1 MEGFVIKYT
10 DINNLLWEY
19 KSKLEGLISKLE
31 TCERSINQFIQS
43 DQFIGETA
51 TEAKNYLYDV
61 HITMISCL
69 KVATQNM
76 LDDIAYHKAC
86 YNEIDGSTN
95 FRLDEEAIREFRTK
109 LATNSADTESYAQS
123 VQQAVSNISDIS
135 GVNTPGTNGIIELH
149 EQLDQELLNFIETI
163 QTQESTT
170 VTIIEN
176 TVDLM
181 VDSIK
186 NCLGKIGTSK
196 TAITTYTSN
205 SFYTDIDVYTL
216 AYLSEYF
223 YQQHTVNQE
232 TYDAIWDVEQ
242 QLKDAA
248 EEREVQGVIKAI
260 GGIVLVVVGVA
271 CIAASLGAA
280 TPAVVAAGTM
290 IGSGTTV
297 FGITDTAEGAQDVY
311 YGSISDLDST
321 AVNRLKEVVFQ
332 GNEETYYFTEGV
344 FSFAASAF
352 IPIGKASTGG
362 KLTFRSGSTIIAK
375 EGLSTLAGE
384 GVSKLTTDLSGNQT
398 VGMMAGMLASGLTS
412 HGLDKLDVKFKQKS
426 FTDLMKQGMVEK
438 PLDMLENESTK
449 GLAGAGEKG
458 LENLD
463 DLLEKQKAGC
473 QKITDLEN
481 AGDVAES
488 GNSSVQ
494 HAVASASQAQSV
506 LDGIDPKYFN
516 SNSRFGGG
524 FYVGADADTI
534 IAELAE
540 HGNTAKYAISYELD
554 VSGQKVLDLTNP
566 QIALEWGYVQ
576 NLSSTRAC
584 QNIGEIAR
592 AKGYNVIKFQ
602 SYRGEGINYVIYN
615 NFEEILFPRNVT
627 PVY

>member
-51 TEAKNYLYDV
+51 TAAKNYLYDV

-95 FRLDEEAIREFRTK
+95 FRLNEEAIREFRTK

-135 GVNTPGTNGIIELH
+135 DVNIPGTNGIIELH

-332 GNEETYYFTEGV
+332 GNEEAYYFTEGV

-352 IPIGKASTGG
+352 IPIGKASTVG

-398 VGMMAGMLASGLTS
+398 VGIMAGMLASGLTS

-426 FTDLMKQGMVEK
+426 FTDLMKQGMVESSNFSVDDIIK
-438 PLDMLENESTK
+438 GVENGEIPLSNNIQKGNYGEMKMDAYFESQ
-449 GLAGAGEKG
+449 GYERIS
-458 LENLD
+458 LD
-463 DLLEKQKAGC
+463 RV
-473 QKITDLEN
+473 TDLN
-481 AGDVAES
+481 APNHQGIDGVYYNPDGHPPYVIGEAKY
-488 GNSSVQ
+488 GNSRLGNTLDGPQMSDDWIYGSNRLLK
-494 HAVASASQAQSV
+494 AVGKEMYDDILVEGYGKQLIHIDKNGV
-506 LDGIDPKYFN
+506 LDVTAID
-516 SNSRFGGG
+516 
-524 FYVGADADTI
+524 
-534 IAELAE
+534 
-540 HGNTAKYAISYELD
+540 
-554 VSGQKVLDLTNP
+554 
-566 QIALEWGYVQ
+566 
-576 NLSSTRAC
+576 
-584 QNIGEIAR
+584 
-592 AKGYNVIKFQ
+592 
-602 SYRGEGINYVIYN
+602 
-615 NFEEILFPRNVT
+615 
-627 PVY
+627 

>member
-51 TEAKNYLYDV
+51 TAAKNYLYDV

-95 FRLDEEAIREFRTK
+95 FRLNEEAIREFRTK

-135 GVNTPGTNGIIELH
+135 DVNIPGTNGIIELH

-232 TYDAIWDVEQ
+232 TYDAIRDVEQ

-332 GNEETYYFTEGV
+332 GNEEAYYFTEGV

-352 IPIGKASTGG
+352 IPIGKASTVG

-398 VGMMAGMLASGLTS
+398 VGIMAGMLASGLTS

-426 FTDLMKQGMVEK
+426 FTDLMKQGMVESSNFSVDDIIK
-438 PLDMLENESTK
+438 GVENGEIPLSNNIQKGNYGEMKMDAYFESQ
-449 GLAGAGEKG
+449 GYERIS
-458 LENLD
+458 LD
-463 DLLEKQKAGC
+463 RV
-473 QKITDLEN
+473 TDLN
-481 AGDVAES
+481 AP
-488 GNSSVQ
+488 NHQ
-494 HAVASASQAQSV
+494 
-506 LDGIDPKYFN
+506 GIDGVYYNPD
-516 SNSRFGGG
+516 GHPP
-524 FYVGADADTI
+524 YVIG
-534 IAELAE
+534 E
-540 HGNTAKYAISYELD
+540 AKYGSSRLSTLADGTPQMSREWIEGGKGTPRLELD
-554 VSGQKVLDLTNP
+554 VGKNVADDILLEGYESILVNVDKEGNIITHLLDENGH
-566 QIALEWGYVQ
+566 I
-576 NLSSTRAC
+576 SR
-584 QNIGEIAR
+584 
-592 AKGYNVIKFQ
+592 
-602 SYRGEGINYVIYN
+602 
-615 NFEEILFPRNVT
+615 
-627 PVY
+627 

>member
-51 TEAKNYLYDV
+51 TAAKNYLYDV

-95 FRLDEEAIREFRTK
+95 FRLNEEAIREFRTK

-135 GVNTPGTNGIIELH
+135 DVNIPGTNGIIELH

-290 IGSGTTV
+290 LGSGTTV

-332 GNEETYYFTEGV
+332 GNEEAYYFTEGV

-352 IPIGKASTGG
+352 IPIGKASTVG

-398 VGMMAGMLASGLTS
+398 VGIMAGMLASGLTS

-426 FTDLMKQGMVEK
+426 FTDLMKQGMVESSNFSVDDIIK
-438 PLDMLENESTK
+438 GVENGEIPLSNNIQKGNYGEMKMDAYFESQ
-449 GLAGAGEKG
+449 GYERIS
-458 LENLD
+458 LD
-463 DLLEKQKAGC
+463 RV
-473 QKITDLEN
+473 TDLN
-481 AGDVAES
+481 APNHQGIDGVYYNPDGHPPYVIGEAKY
-488 GNSSVQ
+488 GNSRLGNTLDGPQMSDDWIYGSNRLLK
-494 HAVASASQAQSV
+494 AVGKEMYDDILVEGYGKQLIHIDKNGV
-506 LDGIDPKYFN
+506 LDVTAID
-516 SNSRFGGG
+516 
-524 FYVGADADTI
+524 
-534 IAELAE
+534 
-540 HGNTAKYAISYELD
+540 
-554 VSGQKVLDLTNP
+554 
-566 QIALEWGYVQ
+566 
-576 NLSSTRAC
+576 
-584 QNIGEIAR
+584 
-592 AKGYNVIKFQ
+592 
-602 SYRGEGINYVIYN
+602 
-615 NFEEILFPRNVT
+615 
-627 PVY
+627 

>member
-51 TEAKNYLYDV
+51 TAAKNYLYDV

-135 GVNTPGTNGIIELH
+135 DVNTPGTNGIIELH

-163 QTQESTT
+163 QTQESTSTT

-280 TPAVVAAGTM
+280 TPAVVATGTM

-321 AVNRLKEVVFQ
+321 AVNQLKEVVFQ
-332 GNEETYYFTEGV
+332 GNEEAYYFTEGV

-352 IPIGKASTGG
+352 IPIGKASTVG

-426 FTDLMKQGMVEK
+426 FTDLMKQGMVESSNFSVDDIIK
-438 PLDMLENESTK
+438 GVENGEIQLSNNIQKGNYGEMKMDAYFESQGYEKISLDRV
-449 GLAGAGEKG
+449 
-458 LENLD
+458 
-463 DLLEKQKAGC
+463 
-473 QKITDLEN
+473 TDLN
-481 AGDVAES
+481 APNHQGIDGVYYNPNGHPPYVIGEAKYGS
-488 GNSSVQ
+488 SRLGNTLDGPQMSDDWIYGSNRLLK
-494 HAVASASQAQSV
+494 AVGKEMYDDILVEGYGKQLIHIDKNGV
-506 LDGIDPKYFN
+506 LDVTAID
-516 SNSRFGGG
+516 
-524 FYVGADADTI
+524 
-534 IAELAE
+534 
-540 HGNTAKYAISYELD
+540 
-554 VSGQKVLDLTNP
+554 
-566 QIALEWGYVQ
+566 
-576 NLSSTRAC
+576 
-584 QNIGEIAR
+584 
-592 AKGYNVIKFQ
+592 
-602 SYRGEGINYVIYN
+602 
-615 NFEEILFPRNVT
+615 
-627 PVY
+627 

>member
-51 TEAKNYLYDV
+51 TAAKNYLYDV

-135 GVNTPGTNGIIELH
+135 DVNTPGTNGIIELH
-149 EQLDQELLNFIETI
+149 EQLDQELLHFIETI

-332 GNEETYYFTEGV
+332 GNEEAYYFTEGV

-352 IPIGKASTGG
+352 IPIGKASTVG

-426 FTDLMKQGMVEK
+426 FTDLMKQGMVESSNFSVDDIIK
-438 PLDMLENESTK
+438 GVENGEIQLSNNIQKGNYGEMKMDAYFESQGYERISLDRV
-449 GLAGAGEKG
+449 
-458 LENLD
+458 
-463 DLLEKQKAGC
+463 
-473 QKITDLEN
+473 TDLN
-481 AGDVAES
+481 APNHQGIDGVYYNPNGHPPYVIGEAKYGS
-488 GNSSVQ
+488 SRLGNTLDGPQMSDDWIYGSNRLLK
-494 HAVASASQAQSV
+494 AVGKEMYDDILVEGYGKQLIHIDKNGV
-506 LDGIDPKYFN
+506 LDVTAID
-516 SNSRFGGG
+516 
-524 FYVGADADTI
+524 
-534 IAELAE
+534 
-540 HGNTAKYAISYELD
+540 
-554 VSGQKVLDLTNP
+554 
-566 QIALEWGYVQ
+566 
-576 NLSSTRAC
+576 
-584 QNIGEIAR
+584 
-592 AKGYNVIKFQ
+592 
-602 SYRGEGINYVIYN
+602 
-615 NFEEILFPRNVT
+615 
-627 PVY
+627 

>member
-31 TCERSINQFIQS
+31 TCERSINQFIQR

-51 TEAKNYLYDV
+51 TAAKNYLYDV

-95 FRLDEEAIREFRTK
+95 FRLNEEAIREFRTK

-135 GVNTPGTNGIIELH
+135 DVNIPGTNGIIELH

-332 GNEETYYFTEGV
+332 GNEEAYYFTEGV

-352 IPIGKASTGG
+352 IPIGKASTVG

-398 VGMMAGMLASGLTS
+398 VGIMAGMLASGLTS

-426 FTDLMKQGMVEK
+426 FTDLMKQGMVESSNFSVDDIIK
-438 PLDMLENESTK
+438 GVENGEIPLSNNIQKGNYGEMKMDAYFESQ
-449 GLAGAGEKG
+449 GYERIS
-458 LENLD
+458 LD
-463 DLLEKQKAGC
+463 RV
-473 QKITDLEN
+473 TDLN
-481 AGDVAES
+481 AP
-488 GNSSVQ
+488 NHQ
-494 HAVASASQAQSV
+494 
-506 LDGIDPKYFN
+506 GIDGVYYNPD
-516 SNSRFGGG
+516 GHPP
-524 FYVGADADTI
+524 YVIG
-534 IAELAE
+534 E
-540 HGNTAKYAISYELD
+540 AKYGSSRLSTLADGTPQMSREWIEGGKGTPRLELD
-554 VSGQKVLDLTNP
+554 VGKNVADDILLEGYESILVNVDKEGNIITHLLDENGH
-566 QIALEWGYVQ
+566 I
-576 NLSSTRAC
+576 SR
-584 QNIGEIAR
+584 
-592 AKGYNVIKFQ
+592 
-602 SYRGEGINYVIYN
+602 
-615 NFEEILFPRNVT
+615 
-627 PVY
+627 

>member
-51 TEAKNYLYDV
+51 TAAKNYLYDV

-135 GVNTPGTNGIIELH
+135 DVNTPGTNGIIELH

-332 GNEETYYFTEGV
+332 GNEEAYYFTEGV

-352 IPIGKASTGG
+352 IPIGKASTVG

-398 VGMMAGMLASGLTS
+398 VGMMAGMLTSGLTS

-426 FTDLMKQGMVEK
+426 FTDLMKQGMVESSNFSVDDIIK
-438 PLDMLENESTK
+438 GVENGEIPLSNNIQKGNYGEIKMDAYFESQ
-449 GLAGAGEKG
+449 GYERIS
-458 LENLD
+458 LD
-463 DLLEKQKAGC
+463 RV
-473 QKITDLEN
+473 TDLN
-481 AGDVAES
+481 APNHQGIDGVYYNPDGHPPYVIGEAKYGS
-488 GNSSVQ
+488 SRLGNTLDGPQMSDDWIYGSNRLLK
-494 HAVASASQAQSV
+494 AVGKEMYDDILVEGYGKQLIHIDKNGV
-506 LDGIDPKYFN
+506 LDVTAID
-516 SNSRFGGG
+516 
-524 FYVGADADTI
+524 
-534 IAELAE
+534 
-540 HGNTAKYAISYELD
+540 
-554 VSGQKVLDLTNP
+554 
-566 QIALEWGYVQ
+566 
-576 NLSSTRAC
+576 
-584 QNIGEIAR
+584 
-592 AKGYNVIKFQ
+592 
-602 SYRGEGINYVIYN
+602 
-615 NFEEILFPRNVT
+615 
-627 PVY
+627 

>member
-51 TEAKNYLYDV
+51 TAAKNYLYDV

-109 LATNSADTESYAQS
+109 LATNSADAESYAQS

-135 GVNTPGTNGIIELH
+135 DVNTPGTNGIIELH

-163 QTQESTT
+163 QTQESTM

-205 SFYTDIDVYTL
+205 SFYADIDVYTL

-321 AVNRLKEVVFQ
+321 AVNQLKEVVFQ
-332 GNEETYYFTEGV
+332 GNEEAYYFTEGV

-352 IPIGKASTGG
+352 IPIGKASTVG

-412 HGLDKLDVKFKQKS
+412 HGMDKLDVKFKQKS
-426 FTDLMKQGMVEK
+426 FTDLMKQGMVESSNFSVDDIIK
-438 PLDMLENESTK
+438 GVENGEIQLSNNIQK
-449 GLAGAGEKG
+449 GNYGEMKMDAYF
-458 LENLD
+458 ERV
-463 DLLEKQKAGC
+463 
-473 QKITDLEN
+473 TDLN
-481 AGDVAES
+481 APNHQGIDGVYYNPNGHPPYVIGEAKYGS
-488 GNSSVQ
+488 SRLGNTLDGPQMSDDWIYGSNRLLK
-494 HAVASASQAQSV
+494 AVGKEMYDDILVEGYGKQLIHIDKNGV
-506 LDGIDPKYFN
+506 LDVTAID
-516 SNSRFGGG
+516 
-524 FYVGADADTI
+524 
-534 IAELAE
+534 
-540 HGNTAKYAISYELD
+540 
-554 VSGQKVLDLTNP
+554 
-566 QIALEWGYVQ
+566 
-576 NLSSTRAC
+576 
-584 QNIGEIAR
+584 
-592 AKGYNVIKFQ
+592 
-602 SYRGEGINYVIYN
+602 
-615 NFEEILFPRNVT
+615 
-627 PVY
+627 

>member
-51 TEAKNYLYDV
+51 TAAKNYLYDV

-135 GVNTPGTNGIIELH
+135 DVNTPGTNGIIELH

-260 GGIVLVVVGVA
+260 GGIVLVVVGAA

-332 GNEETYYFTEGV
+332 GNEEAYYFTEGV

-352 IPIGKASTGG
+352 IPIGKASTVG

-412 HGLDKLDVKFKQKS
+412 HGMDKLDVKFKQKS
-426 FTDLMKQGMVEK
+426 FTDLMKQGMVESSNFSVDDIIK
-438 PLDMLENESTK
+438 GVENGEIQLSNNIQKGNYGEMKMDAYFESQGYERISLDRV
-449 GLAGAGEKG
+449 
-458 LENLD
+458 
-463 DLLEKQKAGC
+463 
-473 QKITDLEN
+473 TDLN
-481 AGDVAES
+481 APNHQGIDGVYYNPNGHPPYVIGEAKYGS
-488 GNSSVQ
+488 SRLGNTLDGPQMSDDWIYGSNRLLK
-494 HAVASASQAQSV
+494 AVGKEMYDDILVEGYGKQLIHIDKNGV
-506 LDGIDPKYFN
+506 LDVTAID
-516 SNSRFGGG
+516 
-524 FYVGADADTI
+524 
-534 IAELAE
+534 
-540 HGNTAKYAISYELD
+540 
-554 VSGQKVLDLTNP
+554 
-566 QIALEWGYVQ
+566 
-576 NLSSTRAC
+576 
-584 QNIGEIAR
+584 
-592 AKGYNVIKFQ
+592 
-602 SYRGEGINYVIYN
+602 
-615 NFEEILFPRNVT
+615 
-627 PVY
+627 

>member
-51 TEAKNYLYDV
+51 TAAKNYLYDV

-135 GVNTPGTNGIIELH
+135 DVNTPGTNGIIELH

-332 GNEETYYFTEGV
+332 GNEEAYYFTEGV

-352 IPIGKASTGG
+352 IPIGKASTVG

-398 VGMMAGMLASGLTS
+398 VGMMAGMLTSGLTS

-426 FTDLMKQGMVEK
+426 FTDLMKQGMVESSNFSVDDIIK
-438 PLDMLENESTK
+438 GVENGEIQLSNNIQKGNYGEMKMDAYFESQGYERISLDRV
-449 GLAGAGEKG
+449 
-458 LENLD
+458 
-463 DLLEKQKAGC
+463 
-473 QKITDLEN
+473 TDLN
-481 AGDVAES
+481 APNHQGIDGVYYNPNGHPPYVIGEAKYGS
-488 GNSSVQ
+488 SRLGNTLDGPQMSDDWIYGSNRLLK
-494 HAVASASQAQSV
+494 AVGKEMYDDILVEGYGKQLIHIDKNGV
-506 LDGIDPKYFN
+506 LDVTAID
-516 SNSRFGGG
+516 
-524 FYVGADADTI
+524 
-534 IAELAE
+534 
-540 HGNTAKYAISYELD
+540 
-554 VSGQKVLDLTNP
+554 
-566 QIALEWGYVQ
+566 
-576 NLSSTRAC
+576 
-584 QNIGEIAR
+584 
-592 AKGYNVIKFQ
+592 
-602 SYRGEGINYVIYN
+602 
-615 NFEEILFPRNVT
+615 
-627 PVY
+627 

>member
-31 TCERSINQFIQS
+31 TCERSINQFIQR

-51 TEAKNYLYDV
+51 TAAKNYLYDV

-135 GVNTPGTNGIIELH
+135 DVNTPGTNGIIELH

-260 GGIVLVVVGVA
+260 GGIVLVVVGAA

-311 YGSISDLDST
+311 YGSINDLDST
-321 AVNRLKEVVFQ
+321 AVNQLKEVVFQ
-332 GNEETYYFTEGV
+332 GNEETYYFTEGA

-352 IPIGKASTGG
+352 IPIGKASTVG

-426 FTDLMKQGMVEK
+426 FTDLMKQGMVESSNFSVDDIIK
-438 PLDMLENESTK
+438 GVENGEIPLSNNIQKGNYGEIKMDAYFESQ
-449 GLAGAGEKG
+449 GYERIS
-458 LENLD
+458 LD
-463 DLLEKQKAGC
+463 RV
-473 QKITDLEN
+473 TDLN
-481 AGDVAES
+481 APNHQGIDGVYYNPDGHPPYVIGEAKYGS
-488 GNSSVQ
+488 SRLGNTLDGPQMSDDWIYGSNRLLK
-494 HAVASASQAQSV
+494 AVGKEMYDDILVEGYGKQLIHIDKNGV
-506 LDGIDPKYFN
+506 LDVTAID
-516 SNSRFGGG
+516 
-524 FYVGADADTI
+524 
-534 IAELAE
+534 
-540 HGNTAKYAISYELD
+540 
-554 VSGQKVLDLTNP
+554 
-566 QIALEWGYVQ
+566 
-576 NLSSTRAC
+576 
-584 QNIGEIAR
+584 
-592 AKGYNVIKFQ
+592 
-602 SYRGEGINYVIYN
+602 
-615 NFEEILFPRNVT
+615 
-627 PVY
+627 

>member
-51 TEAKNYLYDV
+51 TAAKNYLYDV

-109 LATNSADTESYAQS
+109 LATNSADAESYAQS

-135 GVNTPGTNGIIELH
+135 DVNTPGTNGIIELH

-332 GNEETYYFTEGV
+332 GNEEAYYFTEGV

-352 IPIGKASTGG
+352 IPIGKASTVG

-375 EGLSTLAGE
+375 EGLSTLVGE

-426 FTDLMKQGMVEK
+426 FTDLMKQGMVESSNFSVDDIIK
-438 PLDMLENESTK
+438 GVENGEIPLSNNIQKGNYGEMKMDAYFESQ
-449 GLAGAGEKG
+449 GYERIS
-458 LENLD
+458 LD
-463 DLLEKQKAGC
+463 RV
-473 QKITDLEN
+473 TDLN
-481 AGDVAES
+481 APNHQGIDGVYYNPDGHPPYVIGEAKYGS
-488 GNSSVQ
+488 SRLGNTLDGPQMSDDWIYGSNRLLK
-494 HAVASASQAQSV
+494 AVGKEMYDDILVEGYGKQLIHIDKNGV
-506 LDGIDPKYFN
+506 LDVTVID
-516 SNSRFGGG
+516 
-524 FYVGADADTI
+524 
-534 IAELAE
+534 
-540 HGNTAKYAISYELD
+540 
-554 VSGQKVLDLTNP
+554 
-566 QIALEWGYVQ
+566 
-576 NLSSTRAC
+576 
-584 QNIGEIAR
+584 
-592 AKGYNVIKFQ
+592 
-602 SYRGEGINYVIYN
+602 
-615 NFEEILFPRNVT
+615 
-627 PVY
+627 

>member
-51 TEAKNYLYDV
+51 TAAKNYLYDV

-109 LATNSADTESYAQS
+109 LAANSADTESYAQS

-135 GVNTPGTNGIIELH
+135 DVNTPGTNGIIEPH

-352 IPIGKASTGG
+352 IPIGKASTVG

-426 FTDLMKQGMVEK
+426 FTDLMKQGMVESSNFSVDDIIK
-438 PLDMLENESTK
+438 GVENGEIPLSNNIQKGNYGEIKMDAYFESQ
-449 GLAGAGEKG
+449 GYERIS
-458 LENLD
+458 LD
-463 DLLEKQKAGC
+463 RV
-473 QKITDLEN
+473 TDLN
-481 AGDVAES
+481 APNHQGIDGVYYNPDGHPPYVIGEAKYGS
-488 GNSSVQ
+488 SRLGNTLDGPQMSDDWIYGSNRLLK
-494 HAVASASQAQSV
+494 AVGKEMYDDILVEGYGKQLIHIDKNGV
-506 LDGIDPKYFN
+506 LDVTVID
-516 SNSRFGGG
+516 
-524 FYVGADADTI
+524 
-534 IAELAE
+534 
-540 HGNTAKYAISYELD
+540 
-554 VSGQKVLDLTNP
+554 
-566 QIALEWGYVQ
+566 
-576 NLSSTRAC
+576 
-584 QNIGEIAR
+584 
-592 AKGYNVIKFQ
+592 
-602 SYRGEGINYVIYN
+602 
-615 NFEEILFPRNVT
+615 
-627 PVY
+627 

>member
-51 TEAKNYLYDV
+51 TAAKNYLYDV

-69 KVATQNM
+69 KVATQNI

-135 GVNTPGTNGIIELH
+135 DVNTPGTNGIIELH

-332 GNEETYYFTEGV
+332 GNEEAYYFTEGV

-352 IPIGKASTGG
+352 IPIGKASTVG

-412 HGLDKLDVKFKQKS
+412 HGLDKLDVK
-426 FTDLMKQGMVEK
+426 
-438 PLDMLENESTK
+438 N
-449 GLAGAGEKG
+449 
-458 LENLD
+458 N
-463 DLLEKQKAGC
+463 
-473 QKITDLEN
+473 
-481 AGDVAES
+481 
-488 GNSSVQ
+488 
-494 HAVASASQAQSV
+494 
-506 LDGIDPKYFN
+506 
-516 SNSRFGGG
+516 
-524 FYVGADADTI
+524 
-534 IAELAE
+534 
-540 HGNTAKYAISYELD
+540 
-554 VSGQKVLDLTNP
+554 VSGIGN
-566 QIALEWGYVQ
+566 IEENG
-576 NLSSTRAC
+576 
-584 QNIGEIAR
+584 NIGEKSTAGELDIVDKKVIGKIPVEEYEKIKEMSIHNPD
-592 AKGYNVIKFQ
+592 AKSMTLGKYFDGTIESG
-602 SYRGEGINYVIYN
+602 SYLSLIHI
-615 NFEEILFPRNVT
+615 
-627 PVY
+627 

>member
-51 TEAKNYLYDV
+51 TAAKNYLYDV

-95 FRLDEEAIREFRTK
+95 FRLDEEAIREFCTK

-135 GVNTPGTNGIIELH
+135 DVNTPGTNGIIELH

-332 GNEETYYFTEGV
+332 GNEEAYYFTEGV

-352 IPIGKASTGG
+352 IPIGKASTVG

-398 VGMMAGMLASGLTS
+398 AGMMAGMLASGLTS

-426 FTDLMKQGMVEK
+426 FTDLMKQGMVESSNFSVDDIIK
-438 PLDMLENESTK
+438 GVENGEIPLSNNIQKGNYGEMKMDAYFESQ
-449 GLAGAGEKG
+449 GYERIS
-458 LENLD
+458 LD
-463 DLLEKQKAGC
+463 RV
-473 QKITDLEN
+473 TDLN
-481 AGDVAES
+481 APNHQGIDGVYYNPDGHPPYVIGEAKYGS
-488 GNSSVQ
+488 SRLGNTLDGPQMSDDWIYGSNRLLK
-494 HAVASASQAQSV
+494 AVGKEMYDDILVEGYGKQLIHIDKNGV
-506 LDGIDPKYFN
+506 LDVTAID
-516 SNSRFGGG
+516 
-524 FYVGADADTI
+524 
-534 IAELAE
+534 
-540 HGNTAKYAISYELD
+540 
-554 VSGQKVLDLTNP
+554 
-566 QIALEWGYVQ
+566 
-576 NLSSTRAC
+576 
-584 QNIGEIAR
+584 
-592 AKGYNVIKFQ
+592 
-602 SYRGEGINYVIYN
+602 
-615 NFEEILFPRNVT
+615 
-627 PVY
+627 

>member
-51 TEAKNYLYDV
+51 TAAKNYLYDV

-76 LDDIAYHKAC
+76 LDDIAYYKAC

-332 GNEETYYFTEGV
+332 GNEEAYYFTEGV

-352 IPIGKASTGG
+352 IPIGKASTVG

-375 EGLSTLAGE
+375 EGLSTLVGE

-426 FTDLMKQGMVEK
+426 FTDLMKQGMVESSNFSVDDIIK
-438 PLDMLENESTK
+438 GVENGEIPLSNNIQKGNYGEMKMDAYFESQ
-449 GLAGAGEKG
+449 GYERIS
-458 LENLD
+458 LD
-463 DLLEKQKAGC
+463 RV
-473 QKITDLEN
+473 TDLN
-481 AGDVAES
+481 APNHQGIDGVYYNPDGHPPYVIGEAKYGS
-488 GNSSVQ
+488 SRLGNTLDGPQMSDDWIYGSNRLLK
-494 HAVASASQAQSV
+494 AVGKEMYDDILVEGYGKQLIHIDKNGV
-506 LDGIDPKYFN
+506 LDVTVID
-516 SNSRFGGG
+516 
-524 FYVGADADTI
+524 
-534 IAELAE
+534 
-540 HGNTAKYAISYELD
+540 
-554 VSGQKVLDLTNP
+554 
-566 QIALEWGYVQ
+566 
-576 NLSSTRAC
+576 
-584 QNIGEIAR
+584 
-592 AKGYNVIKFQ
+592 
-602 SYRGEGINYVIYN
+602 
-615 NFEEILFPRNVT
+615 
-627 PVY
+627 

>member
-51 TEAKNYLYDV
+51 TAAKNYLYDV

-69 KVATQNM
+69 KVVTQNM

-86 YNEIDGSTN
+86 YNELDGSTN

-135 GVNTPGTNGIIELH
+135 DVNTPGTNGIIELH

-332 GNEETYYFTEGV
+332 GNEEAYYFTEGV

-352 IPIGKASTGG
+352 IPIGKASTVG

-375 EGLSTLAGE
+375 EGLSTLVGE

-412 HGLDKLDVKFKQKS
+412 HGMDKLDVKFKQKS
-426 FTDLMKQGMVEK
+426 FTDLMKQGMVESSNFSVDDIIK
-438 PLDMLENESTK
+438 GVENGEIQLSNNIQKGNYGEMKMDVYFESQGYERISLDRV
-449 GLAGAGEKG
+449 
-458 LENLD
+458 
-463 DLLEKQKAGC
+463 
-473 QKITDLEN
+473 TDLN
-481 AGDVAES
+481 APNHQGIDGVYYNPNGHPPYVIGEAKYGS
-488 GNSSVQ
+488 SRLGNTLDGPQMSDDWIYGSNRLLK
-494 HAVASASQAQSV
+494 AVGKEMYDDILVEGYGKQLIHIDKNGV
-506 LDGIDPKYFN
+506 LDVTAID
-516 SNSRFGGG
+516 
-524 FYVGADADTI
+524 
-534 IAELAE
+534 
-540 HGNTAKYAISYELD
+540 
-554 VSGQKVLDLTNP
+554 
-566 QIALEWGYVQ
+566 
-576 NLSSTRAC
+576 
-584 QNIGEIAR
+584 
-592 AKGYNVIKFQ
+592 
-602 SYRGEGINYVIYN
+602 
-615 NFEEILFPRNVT
+615 
-627 PVY
+627 

>member
-352 IPIGKASTGG
+352 IPIGKASTVG

-426 FTDLMKQGMVEK
+426 FTDLMKQGMVESSNFSVDDIIK
-438 PLDMLENESTK
+438 GVENGEIPLSNNIQKGNYGEIKMDAYFESQ
-449 GLAGAGEKG
+449 GYERIS
-458 LENLD
+458 LD
-463 DLLEKQKAGC
+463 RV
-473 QKITDLEN
+473 TDLN
-481 AGDVAES
+481 AP
-488 GNSSVQ
+488 NHQ
-494 HAVASASQAQSV
+494 
-506 LDGIDPKYFN
+506 GIDGVYYNPD
-516 SNSRFGGG
+516 GHPP
-524 FYVGADADTI
+524 YVIG
-534 IAELAE
+534 E
-540 HGNTAKYAISYELD
+540 AKYGSSRLSTLADGTQQMSREWIEGGKGTPRLELD
-554 VSGQKVLDLTNP
+554 VGKNVADDILLEGYESILVNVDKEGNIITHLLDENGH
-566 QIALEWGYVQ
+566 I
-576 NLSSTRAC
+576 SR
-584 QNIGEIAR
+584 
-592 AKGYNVIKFQ
+592 
-602 SYRGEGINYVIYN
+602 
-615 NFEEILFPRNVT
+615 
-627 PVY
+627 

>member
-51 TEAKNYLYDV
+51 TAAKNYLYDV

-135 GVNTPGTNGIIELH
+135 DVNTPGTNGIIELH

-332 GNEETYYFTEGV
+332 GNEEAYYFTEGV

-352 IPIGKASTGG
+352 IPIGKASTVG

-398 VGMMAGMLASGLTS
+398 AGMMAGMLASGLTS

-426 FTDLMKQGMVEK
+426 FTDLMKQGMVESSNFSVDDIIK
-438 PLDMLENESTK
+438 GVENGEIQLSNNIQKGNYGEMKMDAYFESQGYERISLDRV
-449 GLAGAGEKG
+449 
-458 LENLD
+458 
-463 DLLEKQKAGC
+463 
-473 QKITDLEN
+473 TDLN
-481 AGDVAES
+481 APNHQGIDGVYYNPNGHPPYVIGEAKYGS
-488 GNSSVQ
+488 SRLGNTLDGPQMSDDWIYGSNRLLK
-494 HAVASASQAQSV
+494 AVGKEMYDDILVEGYGKQLIHIDKNGV
-506 LDGIDPKYFN
+506 LDVTAID
-516 SNSRFGGG
+516 
-524 FYVGADADTI
+524 
-534 IAELAE
+534 
-540 HGNTAKYAISYELD
+540 
-554 VSGQKVLDLTNP
+554 
-566 QIALEWGYVQ
+566 
-576 NLSSTRAC
+576 
-584 QNIGEIAR
+584 
-592 AKGYNVIKFQ
+592 
-602 SYRGEGINYVIYN
+602 
-615 NFEEILFPRNVT
+615 
-627 PVY
+627 

>member
-43 DQFIGETA
+43 DRFIGETA
-51 TEAKNYLYDV
+51 TAAKNYLYDV

-109 LATNSADTESYAQS
+109 LATNSADAESYAQS

-135 GVNTPGTNGIIELH
+135 DVNTPGTNGIIELH

-332 GNEETYYFTEGV
+332 GNEEAYYFTEGV

-352 IPIGKASTGG
+352 IPIGKASTVG

-375 EGLSTLAGE
+375 EGLSTLVGE

-426 FTDLMKQGMVEK
+426 FTDLMKQGMVESSNFSVDDIIK
-438 PLDMLENESTK
+438 GVEN
-449 GLAGAGEKG
+449 
-458 LENLD
+458 
-463 DLLEKQKAGC
+463 
-473 QKITDLEN
+473 
-481 AGDVAES
+481 
-488 GNSSVQ
+488 
-494 HAVASASQAQSV
+494 
-506 LDGIDPKYFN
+506 
-516 SNSRFGGG
+516 
-524 FYVGADADTI
+524 
-534 IAELAE
+534 
-540 HGNTAKYAISYELD
+540 
-554 VSGQKVLDLTNP
+554 
-566 QIALEWGYVQ
+566 
-576 NLSSTRAC
+576 
-584 QNIGEIAR
+584 GEIPLSNNIQ
-592 AKGYNVIKFQ
+592 KGNY
-602 SYRGEGINYVIYN
+602 GEMKMDAY
-615 NFEEILFPRNVT
+615 FESQGYERISLDRLI
-627 PVY
+627 